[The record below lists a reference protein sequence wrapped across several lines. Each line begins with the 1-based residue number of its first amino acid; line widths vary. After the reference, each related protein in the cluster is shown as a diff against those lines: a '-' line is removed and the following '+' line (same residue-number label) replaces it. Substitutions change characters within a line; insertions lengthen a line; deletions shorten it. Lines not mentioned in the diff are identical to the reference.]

1 MPCMHAIRYPT
12 AHGDYEP
19 GEQQAIGY
27 PTAHG
32 DYEPGEQQF
41 VDLYHGAARSFHF
54 FLWSAH
60 RSGSYDQQHE
70 L

>member
-1 MPCMHAIRYPT
+1 MPWMHAIGYPT

-27 PTAHG
+27 PTVHG

-41 VDLYHGAARSFHF
+41 VDLYHGAA
-54 FLWSAH
+54 
-60 RSGSYDQQHE
+60 GS